1 MGTQTALTPS
11 LAKTTSITCGSRT
24 CATGSPGVANMSV
37 SPSITAPP
45 RGRSWPVRARRV
57 CARRRPRRPRR
68 CGSASCSMGGHPAQE
83 QAIQIRIVEQ
93 LARATVQREPSHLEH
108 QRAVRVFERA
118 AHILLDHQDGGA
130 RVRESAQQL
139 EHFLADLRRQAD
151 RGLVDQ
157 EDARLEQERAADLEL
172 LLLATGERRGL
183 AAEALADARKESQN
197 LLDALAQQRLAGKR
211 DAAELQVVQH
221 RERSEQVAAL

>member
-37 SPSITAPP
+37 SPSITAP
-45 RGRSWPVRARRV
+45 A
-57 CARRRPRRPRR
+57 CARRHQRRPRR
-68 CGSASCSMGGHPAQE
+68 CGSGSCSMGGHPAQE

-93 LARATVQREPSHLEH
+93 LACATVQREPSHLEH
-108 QRAVRVFERA
+108 QRAVRVLERA

-172 LLLATGERRGL
+172 LLLAAGERRGL
-183 AAEALADARKESQN
+183 AAEALADARKE
-197 LLDALAQQRLAGKR
+197 LEDFLDALAQQRLAGKR
-211 DAAELQVVQH
+211 DAAEL
-221 RERSEQVAAL
+221 